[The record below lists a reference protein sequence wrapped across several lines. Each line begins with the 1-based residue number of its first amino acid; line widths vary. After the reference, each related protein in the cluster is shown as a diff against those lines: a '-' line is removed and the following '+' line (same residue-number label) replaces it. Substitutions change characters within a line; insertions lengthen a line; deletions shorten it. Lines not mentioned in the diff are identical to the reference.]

1 MNQNIL
7 NHNKDKE
14 NGTINEELFNKSN
27 NTDSLKDSF
36 IKKAVDS
43 YLDEEKNQTNLN
55 NENDPEKTPEP
66 PESNISDMKKKI
78 FVKKAKKKTN
88 NKIARSNDKTKKKS
102 KQPNDNANN
111 INKNYKKEEQN
122 EKGEREK
129 KINEEQLD
137 NMIKKVNE
145 SIKKMIE
152 ENQSYTD
159 DNIYTLLNYLR
170 FNVYLNIIKSDIS
183 DFFINECFDKSKWE
197 KIFEKYIKLDTL
209 PKNEEKE
216 ILNTIKNVL
225 KINDYYTKSYN
236 LLIRQPFQFE
246 KYIIEK
252 YYKNEKGITNH
263 QIRGNSVFNVFKG
276 LINNLKIK
284 SNIMEIDED
293 KNEHSNMSITNN
305 DVINKEE
312 KLNFDLFNN
321 RFSDNNINIYDEMP
335 QKNDSTRNSTNIEAE
350 GIKKENRMN
359 NLSKRLK
366 SMIKDAFFEKL
377 YECIPNIKE
386 TFEKEKANKIE
397 NKNKIKTTKYIKKE
411 LIKQTDEDFWNSNFT
426 EIINDLEINIKGNE
440 EALKLVS
447 KTKKDFL
454 QEIMEDEEREKKFFE
469 IEENNQ
475 KQSYKNLKYKNIAIQ
490 IFEDL
495 NMDGVIILTKLITIE
510 QGQYIKIKN
519 PEEFESVIKSEFFK
533 KYNFNV
539 NLTKYEKN
547 NIKERI
553 IRLKIIAKNPI
564 SYLNKKRK
572 RNKSK

>member
-1 MNQNIL
+1 MSHNPLNQS
-7 NHNKDKE
+7 KDKE
-14 NGTINEELFNKSN
+14 NSTLSDELLFNASN
-27 NTDSLKDSF
+27 NPDSLKDSF

-145 SIKKMIE
+145 SIKKMKE
-152 ENQSYTD
+152 ENQLDTD

-209 PKNEEKE
+209 QKNEKKE

-225 KINDYYTKSYN
+225 KINDYYNKSYN
-236 LLIRQPFQFE
+236 LLIRQPYQFE

-252 YYKNEKGITNH
+252 YYKNEKEITNH

-377 YECIPNIKE
+377 YECMPNIKE

-397 NKNKIKTTKYIKKE
+397 NKNIKKE

-440 EALKLVS
+440 KALELVS

-510 QGQYIKIKN
+510 QDQYIKIKN

-564 SYLNKKRK
+564 SYLNNKRK

>member
-145 SIKKMIE
+145 SIKKMKE
-152 ENQSYTD
+152 ENQLDTD

-225 KINDYYTKSYN
+225 KINDYYNKSYN
-236 LLIRQPFQFE
+236 LLIRQPYQFE

-252 YYKNEKGITNH
+252 YYKNEKEITNH

-305 DVINKEE
+305 DVI
-312 KLNFDLFNN
+312 
-321 RFSDNNINIYDEMP
+321 
-335 QKNDSTRNSTNIEAE
+335 
-350 GIKKENRMN
+350 IK
-359 NLSKRLK
+359 SK
-366 SMIKDAFFEKL
+366 
-377 YECIPNIKE
+377 
-386 TFEKEKANKIE
+386 
-397 NKNKIKTTKYIKKE
+397 KYY
-411 LIKQTDEDFWNSNFT
+411 NFT
-426 EIINDLEINIKGNE
+426 YY
-440 EALKLVS
+440 A
-447 KTKKDFL
+447 
-454 QEIMEDEEREKKFFE
+454 
-469 IEENNQ
+469 
-475 KQSYKNLKYKNIAIQ
+475 
-490 IFEDL
+490 
-495 NMDGVIILTKLITIE
+495 
-510 QGQYIKIKN
+510 
-519 PEEFESVIKSEFFK
+519 
-533 KYNFNV
+533 
-539 NLTKYEKN
+539 
-547 NIKERI
+547 
-553 IRLKIIAKNPI
+553 
-564 SYLNKKRK
+564 
-572 RNKSK
+572 